1 MVERFLSPFYYYAPA
16 DALVSGTVPLGS
28 LAALLAVFLG
38 DIAMAGWL
46 LARWNLAAQGQRC

>member
-1 MVERFLSPFYYYAPA
+1 VVERFLSPFTYAPA

-38 DIAMAGWL
+38 DIAVAGWL
-46 LARWNLAAQGQRC
+46 LARWDLAA